1 MTSYLKNIWHIYSHK
16 YIMVNMWVLTFL
28 AQSKFLNIVNQDPLS
43 KSNSQDYFCLGV
55 LCVVE
60 LKLISKL
67 PSFLHKNRDT
77 SLWSKTA
84 SFQLSTTLCITKQTC
99 WKVSMIYA
107 RGALSCIHKLL
118 RIFFCITIL
127 SKSSILLT
135 IPVTFIYSK
144 SPLILNCDTIYW
156 WFVEIYTA

>member
-1 MTSYLKNIWHIYSHK
+1 
-16 YIMVNMWVLTFL
+16 MWVLTFL

-135 IPVTFIYSK
+135 IPVIFKAFFVIFSLCFIYFHCITFNFISK
-144 SPLILNCDTIYW
+144 FKQYKFPQIINK
-156 WFVEIYTA
+156 